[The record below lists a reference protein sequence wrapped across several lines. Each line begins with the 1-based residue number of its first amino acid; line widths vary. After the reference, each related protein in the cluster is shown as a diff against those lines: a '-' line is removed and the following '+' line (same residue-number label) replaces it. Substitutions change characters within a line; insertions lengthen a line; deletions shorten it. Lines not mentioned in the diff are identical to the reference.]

1 MTTGVVGMTRGW
13 VGRVELRESWSDPYE
28 RYPVLVN
35 TQLHHSDRTDL
46 ALDENSE
53 PFLGH

>member
-1 MTTGVVGMTRGW
+1 MTRGW